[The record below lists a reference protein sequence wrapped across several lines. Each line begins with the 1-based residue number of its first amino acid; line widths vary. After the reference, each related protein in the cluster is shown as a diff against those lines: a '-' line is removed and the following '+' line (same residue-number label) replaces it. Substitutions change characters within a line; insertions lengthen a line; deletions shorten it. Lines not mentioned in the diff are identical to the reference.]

1 MNLIRKQNTWF
12 PSLMDE
18 FINTNWNIN
27 IPSYS
32 NSLPAVNVKEND
44 KDFSLQIATPGLN
57 KDNFEISYE
66 NKVLSIEVV
75 QNDDNNNDFMRQEFN
90 YNSFKRSF
98 KIPESVEL
106 SKISASYLNG
116 VLDIK
121 LPKTK
126 EAQPQQKKL
135 IKIK

>member
-75 QNDDNNNDFMRQEFN
+75 QNDDNNNDFTRQEFN